1 MSLRNITTLIE
12 IAAILNQT
20 LANQVE
26 QSQQLSQELRANATE
41 QIGTILKVLFSFHF
55 ISFHFKLLIC

>member
-12 IAAILNQT
+12 TAAILNQT

-55 ISFHFKLLIC
+55 ILNC

>member
-41 QIGTILKVLFSFHF
+41 QIGTILKVLFSFRF
-55 ISFHFKLLIC
+55 VSF